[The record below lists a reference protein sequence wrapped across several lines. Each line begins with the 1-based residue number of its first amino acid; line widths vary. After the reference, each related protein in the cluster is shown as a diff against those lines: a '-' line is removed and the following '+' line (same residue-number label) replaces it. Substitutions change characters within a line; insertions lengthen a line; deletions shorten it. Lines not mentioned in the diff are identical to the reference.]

1 LPKVT
6 AKSLLDPEPVH
17 APGLPRA
24 QTIQRAVAVLRAVSA
39 SSQGATVGEVAADV
53 RLPRPTV
60 SRLLATLS
68 DAALVEHVPDGRWV
82 LGSEFARLARAAE
95 PYRRIVELARPI
107 VVEVAAQTGES
118 ATLGAGRRPGEAEV
132 LVQADAPSLI
142 GATNWVGRRFP
153 AHASAGGKCALVR
166 LDEDELEQWLAT
178 HPLEQL
184 TARTISNPGRLRAEL
199 DRVRRLGYAETIDE
213 LEEGLTGIAV
223 PVRGPDPNTAMALTV
238 SGPSPRFP
246 PRRRRQLA
254 TLARAA
260 AARLAAVLE
269 VEQRSYDRRP

>member
-1 LPKVT
+1 
-6 AKSLLDPEPVH
+6 
-17 APGLPRA
+17 
-24 QTIQRAVAVLRAVSA
+24 
-39 SSQGATVGEVAADV
+39 
-53 RLPRPTV
+53 
-60 SRLLATLS
+60 
-68 DAALVEHVPDGRWV
+68 
-82 LGSEFARLARAAE
+82 
-95 PYRRIVELARPI
+95 
-107 VVEVAAQTGES
+107 
-118 ATLGAGRRPGEAEV
+118 
-132 LVQADAPSLI
+132 
-142 GATNWVGRRFP
+142 
-153 AHASAGGKCALVR
+153 VR